1 MKRRLLI
8 VFFLVIASVSATS
21 VLNAR
26 GSTVTLCA
34 NKKSGALR
42 YLKNGDCRSSENRI
56 ELDQNGE
63 VGQTGPQGPQGPQG
77 PAGPAGAD
85 GANGANGTNGSNA
98 SSIMLQDA
106 TGAKFVW
113 VPNYILWNGMMWS
126 FSSSVETSLSYIS
139 ALPFYYLD
147 SACTQPIFPATG
159 WAQNDGLQ
167 KAFVT
172 TSNRTVNGQI
182 LSGWRRTGS
191 LLSIQRTAT
200 YYSSTSCVG
209 ESGNILIDGDGV
221 TSYYAAEAIAW
232 PVIVSPTTFVL
243 GS

>member
-1 MKRRLLI
+1 MKKIHLI
-8 VFFLVIASVSATS
+8 FIAIGLIAVTSYSSA
-21 VLNAR
+21 LYAR

-42 YLKNGDCRSSENRI
+42 YIKSGNCKSSENKI

-63 VGQTGPQGPQGPQG
+63 VGQTGPQGPAG
-77 PAGPAGAD
+77 PAGPAGSD
-85 GANGANGTNGSNA
+85 GSNGANGSNA
-98 SSIMLQDA
+98 SSVMLQDA

-126 FSSSVETSLSYIS
+126 FSQSVETSVSYIS
-139 ALPFYYLD
+139 ALPYYYLD
-147 SACTQPIFPATG
+147 SACRVPIYPANS
-159 WAQNDGLQ
+159 WAKTDGLQ

-172 TSNRTVNGQI
+172 TSDHTVNGQI

-191 LLSIQRTAT
+191 LLSIQRTST
-200 YYSSTSCVG
+200 YYSGISCVS
-209 ESGNILIDGDGV
+209 ESGNILIDGDGI

-232 PVIVSPTTFVL
+232 PVVVSPTTFVL